1 MAYEHCNITGHFS
14 SYPVKA
20 GMTRT
25 DEIFREF
32 IQRFWKY
39 SETITV
45 ESGVSSSMKGE
56 RLGLIVADSVLLCA
70 AVTLVGLAWGKR
82 AQQKRKELK

>member
-1 MAYEHCNITGHFS
+1 
-14 SYPVKA
+14 
-20 GMTRT
+20 MTRT

-56 RLGLIVADSVLLCA
+56 RLGLIIADSVLLCA